1 MRVCVMAR
9 DYPSVERVV
18 KDMSPATRISV
29 SDVIDRSRLGLFQ
42 GGLFALCALSLI
54 MDGFDVQIIGF
65 LAPEITR
72 ELGIPSAALAPVF
85 GAGNFGVLVGAL
97 VFTMVADKIGRRPV
111 LIASTFFFA
120 AMMLVT
126 AQASSVRELVILRFV
141 TGLGLGS
148 VIPSATALI
157 GEYSPK
163 RSRVTLMMT
172 ITVGFTLGAAFGG
185 LVAAWLIPRFG
196 WRSVFY
202 FGGIVPLI
210 VAVAMFRWLPESL
223 QFLVLRAKG
232 GGPPKGG
239 PYRESAHLRRARA
252 HLRRIDSSVPLDAE
266 LVVAEESRGGVPAWH
281 LFRSG
286 RAPATLLLWF
296 VNFMNILL
304 IYSLASWLP
313 TVVRD
318 AGHTTQTAVLVGT
331 TLQVGGTVGT
341 LVFARLI
348 AGLTF
353 IPVLTAS
360 FALAC
365 LAIASV
371 GPSLPTIGLLTIVV
385 FVAGWCTIGAQPGL
399 NAFSATFYPTYLRS
413 TGVGWGLG
421 IGRIG
426 AIVGPMIAGEMMRRQ
441 WSGADLL
448 YAASIPAVLAMIG
461 MFALGRATRNV

>member
-1 MRVCVMAR
+1 
-9 DYPSVERVV
+9 
-18 KDMSPATRISV
+18 MSAATKVSV
-29 SDVIDRSRLGLFQ
+29 SDVIDGSRLGVFQ
-42 GGLFALCALSLI
+42 GGLFVLCALSLI

-126 AQASSVRELVILRFV
+126 AQATSVGQLVILRFV

-172 ITVGFTLGAAFGG
+172 ITVGFTAGAAFGG

-210 VAVAMFRWLPESL
+210 VAVAMYRWLPESL

-232 GGPPKGG
+232 GPPEGG
-239 PYRESAHLRRARA
+239 PHVESVHVRRARA
-252 HLRRIDSSVPLDAE
+252 NLRRIDPSVPPDAE
-266 LVVAEESRGGVPAWH
+266 LVVAEEKRGGVPAAH

-286 RAPATLLLWF
+286 RATGTLLLWF

-313 TVVRD
+313 TVIRD
-318 AGHTTQTAVLVGT
+318 AGHPTQTAVLVGT
-331 TLQVGGTVGT
+331 VLQVGGTVGT
-341 LVFARLI
+341 LIFAGLIARLS
-348 AGLTF
+348 F
-353 IPVLTAS
+353 IPVLTTS

-371 GPSLPTIGLLTIVV
+371 GPSLPTVGLLTIVV

-421 IGRIG
+421 VGRIG
-426 AIVGPMIAGEMMRRQ
+426 AIVGPLIAGEMMRRQ

-448 YAASIPAVLAMIG
+448 YAASIPAVLAVIG
-461 MFALGRATRNV
+461 TFALGRATRLA